1 MDAVAPR
8 STSSHCG
15 SLNAL
20 DQRVP
25 VLPSTAADAGNDAF
39 STDDAVAVL
48 PCDSRV
54 AASALWAVPASSAAV
69 RATAAARVT
78 RTRERER
85 RHVSVCGRSLMPVLS
100 GERAFRGSGPFGGRA
115 FRGSGPFGGGPS
127 GTAVIPGG
135 DRQAARQPGSAVGQP
150 GRALD
155 LQAGGHAAAAFHA
168 AWAAA
173 RPAAAPGRPGR
184 RPGPAAAPGQP
195 GRRPGL
201 TPGGAGGHGQQSAW
215 HLPGGGQEKYE
226 T

>member
-1 MDAVAPR
+1 MEAVAPR

-54 AASALWAVPASSAAV
+54 AASALCAVPASSAAV
-69 RATAAARVT
+69 RAKAAARMT

-100 GERAFRGSGPFGGRA
+100 GKRAYPGAGIPGYGLGGEIVQTNVV
-115 FRGSGPFGGGPS
+115 
-127 GTAVIPGG
+127 TAVPPEAGAAVTVTVRRPGV
-135 DRQAARQPGSAVGQP
+135 RPVPVISP
-150 GRALD
+150 
-155 LQAGGHAAAAFHA
+155 AGEIT
-168 AWAAA
+168 
-173 RPAAAPGRPGR
+173 RPAAPRWRGKRARPNPRSAGARSRRGGFPR
-184 RPGPAAAPGQP
+184 RPG
-195 GRRPGL
+195 
-201 TPGGAGGHGQQSAW
+201 W
-215 HLPGGGQEKYE
+215 
-226 T
+226 